1 MNRSIRLAAVLGVAA
16 ASVLLVAT
24 GGVSNARASTS
35 CGILVAAGHPWI
47 VVAKSVPCSKAK
59 SVTRSFAS
67 QTNALHTGQ
76 QRIVH
81 TSALRGFT
89 CLIASRGKPGG
100 SCATAGAVKSIL
112 WLRGN

>member
-1 MNRSIRLAAVLGVAA
+1 MKRSIRIAALLVVAG
-16 ASVLLVAT
+16 ASVLLA

-35 CGILVAAGHPWI
+35 CGIVMAAGHPWI

-59 SVTRSFAS
+59 SVTSSFAS

-76 QRIVH
+76 QRVVH
-81 TSALRGFT
+81 TSALPGFS

-100 SCATAGAVKSIL
+100 SCAVAGATRSIL